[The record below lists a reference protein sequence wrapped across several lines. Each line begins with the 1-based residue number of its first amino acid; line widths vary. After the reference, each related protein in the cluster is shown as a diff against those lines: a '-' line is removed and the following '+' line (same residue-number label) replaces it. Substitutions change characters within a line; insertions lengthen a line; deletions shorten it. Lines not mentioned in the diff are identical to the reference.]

1 MALENAS
8 KLAGVLMRGGKEYVC
23 MMRLHQDVEERE
35 LLRALDFFTGEIYQ
49 VPPIKSSVTR
59 QPRIRT
65 VYRIRFLEKQGKDV
79 LFMIACSGGTY
90 VRKYCHDVGA
100 YIGCGAHMQELRRTR
115 SGPFVEDDSVTLVD
129 LYSATKSW
137 KEEGSE
143 DEIRRAL
150 KPAEEALEL
159 TGRIY
164 VLDSAVDA
172 VCHGASVAV
181 NGISKLSEGIS
192 SGELVAVLTLKN
204 EAVALAKALMKTE
217 DVLRSDR
224 GLAAKTE
231 RVLMKRGTY
240 PAVWKHGRRS
250 NTT

>member
-23 MMRLHQDVEERE
+23 LMRLHQDVEEKEIR
-35 LLRALDFFTGEIYQ
+35 RALDFFTGEIHQ
-49 VPPIKSSVTR
+49 VPPIRSSVTR
-59 QPRIRT
+59 RPRIRT
-65 VYRIRFLEKQGKDV
+65 VYRVQLLEKQREDV
-79 LFMIACSGGTY
+79 LFIIACSGGTY
-90 VRKYCHDVGA
+90 VRKYCHDIGA

-115 SGPFVEDDSVTLVD
+115 SGPFVEDDSVTLTD
-129 LYSATKSW
+129 LYSAMKSW

-143 DEIRRAL
+143 DEIRRAV
-150 KPAEEALEL
+150 KPAEKAVEL
-159 TGRIY
+159 TGKIY

-172 VCHGASVAV
+172 ICHGASVAV
-181 NGISKLSEGIS
+181 NGISKLSTDIS
-192 SGELVAVLTLKN
+192 PGEQVAVFTLKD

-217 DVLRSDR
+217 DVLQSDR

-240 PAVWKHGRRS
+240 PQVWRRGRRS
-250 NTT
+250 SVT